1 MAYAKTKKYIDP
13 VYQDIKKNQG
23 TGLNSIAVRCNIGD
37 YTARNVISILLDDKK
52 IVKLGGGNKRR
63 YYTADYDRTTHTP
76 TDNIPIV
83 VKPKA
88 LKEKPTFNP
97 SPLSPIGKA
106 LEIPAD
112 LKAYTIEEGPDDDD
126 PDGIG
131 EPVPIEPIPEPVPAR
146 QKANA
151 DDILKAINQL
161 EGVLPTGTEADDLI
175 LRAKE
180 VLEKE
185 LSLEQCPFCGATP
198 ALLCTDGRYRVEC
211 ACGSMFAF
219 AKSTRSAA
227 DTITMYNQR
236 VRA

>member
-1 MAYAKTKKYIDP
+1 MTKIDKEQILTIIDEGHG
-13 VYQDIKKNQG
+13 V
-23 TGLNSIAVRCNIGD
+23 SINTIC
-37 YTARNVISILLDDKK
+37 
-52 IVKLGGGNKRR
+52 VKLPGKYAAVYKYVKELMDEKRVVKVGLSKRTR
-63 YYTADYDRTTHTP
+63 YYPADYDRTQHNEF
-76 TDNIPIV
+76 DNIPIV
-83 VKPKA
+83 VKKT
-88 LKEKPTFNP
+88 KKEEKPVFNP

-112 LKAYTIEEGPDDDD
+112 LKAYTVEEGPDDDD

-185 LSLEQCPFCGATP
+185 LTLESCPFCGATP